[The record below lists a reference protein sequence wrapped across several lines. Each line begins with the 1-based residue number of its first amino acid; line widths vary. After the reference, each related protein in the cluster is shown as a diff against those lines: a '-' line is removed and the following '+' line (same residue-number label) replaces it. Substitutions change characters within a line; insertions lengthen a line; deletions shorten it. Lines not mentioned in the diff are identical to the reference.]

1 MEIIADTNVLVRAIV
16 ADDPNQAAAAQ
27 KALLSASIVA
37 VSPIA
42 LCELYWV
49 LSRAYKVP
57 DADIETAIRGL
68 INAANVRTDTVA
80 VDAGLMFM
88 NNGGDFADGV
98 LWHMGIA
105 LGGKTFVSFDKKAA
119 NILKA
124 QKASVKLMQVKH
136 KGLEISSPYPINL
149 SNFYN
154 LPGMDMNEILEQ
166 ITSIKVKLCTAVVL
180 ADTFPEQSL
189 VDLTSAIND
198 LRTALG
204 ASWSFTTAYQFMS
217 GSTAKNFIL
226 DVDTSDEKP
235 IYYLAHLVSKLKIH
249 TPPKGEKA
257 VDGIDLAML
266 KSLFLESN
274 LELAVRDEFWDAMDS
289 QSRL

>member
-1 MEIIADTNVLVRAIV
+1 
-16 ADDPNQAAAAQ
+16 
-27 KALLSASIVA
+27 
-37 VSPIA
+37 
-42 LCELYWV
+42 
-49 LSRAYKVP
+49 
-57 DADIETAIRGL
+57 
-68 INAANVRTDTVA
+68 
-80 VDAGLMFM
+80 
-88 NNGGDFADGV
+88 
-98 LWHMGIA
+98 
-105 LGGKTFVSFDKKAA
+105 
-119 NILKA
+119 
-124 QKASVKLMQVKH
+124 
-136 KGLEISSPYPINL
+136 
-149 SNFYN
+149 
-154 LPGMDMNEILEQ
+154 MNEILEQ

-274 LELAVRDEFWDAMDS
+274 LELAVKDEFWDAMDS
-289 QSRL
+289 

>member
-105 LGGKTFVSFDKKAA
+105 LGGKTFVSFDKKAV

-124 QKASVKLMQVKH
+124 QKASVKLM
-136 KGLEISSPYPINL
+136 
-149 SNFYN
+149 
-154 LPGMDMNEILEQ
+154 
-166 ITSIKVKLCTAVVL
+166 
-180 ADTFPEQSL
+180 
-189 VDLTSAIND
+189 
-198 LRTALG
+198 
-204 ASWSFTTAYQFMS
+204 
-217 GSTAKNFIL
+217 
-226 DVDTSDEKP
+226 
-235 IYYLAHLVSKLKIH
+235 
-249 TPPKGEKA
+249 
-257 VDGIDLAML
+257 
-266 KSLFLESN
+266 
-274 LELAVRDEFWDAMDS
+274 
-289 QSRL
+289 

>member
-27 KALLSASIVA
+27 KALLNASLVA

-57 DADIETAIRGL
+57 DTDIEAAIRGL
-68 INAANVRTDTVA
+68 ISSANVRADTVA

-119 NILKA
+119 SILKA
-124 QKASVKLMQVKH
+124 QKASVKLM
-136 KGLEISSPYPINL
+136 
-149 SNFYN
+149 
-154 LPGMDMNEILEQ
+154 
-166 ITSIKVKLCTAVVL
+166 
-180 ADTFPEQSL
+180 
-189 VDLTSAIND
+189 
-198 LRTALG
+198 
-204 ASWSFTTAYQFMS
+204 
-217 GSTAKNFIL
+217 
-226 DVDTSDEKP
+226 
-235 IYYLAHLVSKLKIH
+235 
-249 TPPKGEKA
+249 
-257 VDGIDLAML
+257 
-266 KSLFLESN
+266 
-274 LELAVRDEFWDAMDS
+274 
-289 QSRL
+289 

>member
-68 INAANVRTDTVA
+68 ISAANVRTDTVA

-98 LWHMGIA
+98 LWHMGIS

-124 QKASVKLMQVKH
+124 QKASVKLM
-136 KGLEISSPYPINL
+136 
-149 SNFYN
+149 
-154 LPGMDMNEILEQ
+154 
-166 ITSIKVKLCTAVVL
+166 
-180 ADTFPEQSL
+180 
-189 VDLTSAIND
+189 
-198 LRTALG
+198 
-204 ASWSFTTAYQFMS
+204 
-217 GSTAKNFIL
+217 
-226 DVDTSDEKP
+226 
-235 IYYLAHLVSKLKIH
+235 
-249 TPPKGEKA
+249 
-257 VDGIDLAML
+257 
-266 KSLFLESN
+266 
-274 LELAVRDEFWDAMDS
+274 
-289 QSRL
+289 